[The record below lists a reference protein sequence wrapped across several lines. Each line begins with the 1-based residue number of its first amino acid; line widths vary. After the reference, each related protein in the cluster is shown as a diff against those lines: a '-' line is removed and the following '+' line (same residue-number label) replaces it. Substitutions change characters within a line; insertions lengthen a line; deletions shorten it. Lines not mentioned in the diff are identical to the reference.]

1 VLSFWYVDHMP
12 GQQGSA
18 SVSARARV
26 RAELTDEIKATA
38 RRHVAEAGASSL
50 SLRAVAREMGM
61 ASSALYRYFASRDEL
76 LTALIVDAYDT
87 VGAAAEEAAATTKG
101 GTVKR
106 FMAVATAIRAW
117 AVANPHDYALLYGSP
132 VPGYLA
138 PQDTVP
144 PAARVSL
151 AALRIVA
158 EGVATGEVDT
168 TAATPTPRAVGADF
182 RRLRDAAGLD
192 IPDDVLSRALL
203 AWTAIFGTV
212 TFELFGHLHRVIES
226 YDDYFDHQIRRA
238 ARLIVT
244 GAA

>member
-1 VLSFWYVDHMP
+1 LFWYIDHMP
-12 GQQGSA
+12 RNRSA

-26 RAELTDEIKATA
+26 RAELTGEIKATA
-38 RRHVAEAGASSL
+38 RRHVAEAGAASL

-87 VGAAAEEAAATTKG
+87 VGAAAEEAAATRG

-117 AVANPHDYALLYGSP
+117 AVANPHDYALVYGSP
-132 VPGYLA
+132 VPGYQA

-151 AALRIVA
+151 AALGIVA
-158 EGVATGEVDT
+158 DGVASGEVDT
-168 TAATPTPRAVGADF
+168 AATSPTPRAVGADF
-182 RRLRDAAGLD
+182 RRLRAAAGLD

-203 AWTAIFGTV
+203 AWTTIFGTL
-212 TFELFGHLHRVIES
+212 TFELFGHLHRVVEN

-238 ARLIVT
+238 ARHIVT
-244 GAA
+244 GDA